1 MNRKTRLWHHDQE
14 DDPLGGL
21 VNLFDLWIVVV
32 VALIL
37 VLVRST
43 ERISEMTSKVKDSQV
58 SPESLI
64 PMVKYMETASEL
76 SGKGTRLGTAY
87 RLQTGEIVY
96 SPDEK

>member
-21 VNLFDLWIVVV
+21 INLFDLWIVVV

-37 VLVRST
+37 MLVRSA
-43 ERISEMTSKVKDSQV
+43 EQLAAMTTKAQESQV
-58 SPESLI
+58 NSESLV
-64 PMVKYMETASEL
+64 PMAKFRETDFEL

-96 SPDEK
+96 APD